1 MRNIAVIG
9 CGYWGKNLVRNF
21 YELEVLAA
29 VCDPIET
36 VAGTFSEKYHVPT
49 RSWEDI
55 LKETSIQG
63 VVLAVPVSLHA
74 KLCIEALEAGK
85 DVFVEKP
92 LALTENEGLNVKATL
107 QKTSRILLVGHLFQY
122 YPVIEVMHKLVTSG
136 TIGALRYIR
145 AHWFNFGIIRSTEN
159 ALWSIAPH
167 AFSIIHS
174 LVPSDI
180 RSIIARGQHF
190 FQDKLADRADISIV
204 YHSGVHAEVCVSW
217 IHPFKERK
225 LVVCGTEGMLVFDD
239 MLPPEQKLKL
249 YRHVYARNGQSV
261 VTEKAN
267 PENVPLPSVEPLR
280 AECQHFIDCMRT
292 RQQPRTNI
300 DEGLAVLHMLQ
311 LAQKSLEHE

>member
-92 LALTENEGLNVKATL
+92 LALTEAEGLNIEETL
-107 QKTSRILLVGHLFQY
+107 QRTSRMLLVGHLLQY
-122 YPVIEVMHKLVTSG
+122 HPAVEIIKNLLANG
-136 TIGALRYIR
+136 TIGNLKYVRSHRFNLGKIR
-145 AHWFNFGIIRSTEN
+145 ANEN
-159 ALWSIAPH
+159 VLWSFAPH
-167 AFSIIHS
+167 DFSVIHS
-174 LVPSDI
+174 LVQSNI
-180 RSIIARGQHF
+180 VSVSAHGQYYF
-190 FQDKLADRADISIV
+190 EDKIADRVDVHIA
-204 YHSGVHAEVCVSW
+204 YASGVHAEVCTSW
-217 IHPFKERK
+217 VHPFKEHK
-225 LVVCGTEGMLVFDD
+225 MVIGGTKGMLVFDD
-239 MLPPEQKLKL
+239 MLSPEQKLKL
-249 YRHVYARNGQSV
+249 YRHIYARNGQSV
-261 VTEKAN
+261 IAKKAD
-267 PENVPLPSVEPLR
+267 PEDIPLPSIEPLK

-311 LAQKSLEHE
+311 LAQESLDHE